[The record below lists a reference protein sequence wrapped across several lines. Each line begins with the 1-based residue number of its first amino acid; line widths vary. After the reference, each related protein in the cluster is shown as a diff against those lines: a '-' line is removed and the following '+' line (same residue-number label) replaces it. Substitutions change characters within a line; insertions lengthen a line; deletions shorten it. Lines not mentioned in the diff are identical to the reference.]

1 MKWKNTWIL
10 VGCAAVLFAF
20 IYLFE
25 RRLQPSG
32 MVEPA
37 APLITGFKPT
47 TATGLTLRRGTDFSL
62 TLQRTNEA
70 WLYLKPFTY
79 PAADFAVQNF
89 LETLENV
96 VPATRITPREILSRK
111 QTAANFGFDAPPIA
125 IALERGNAR
134 FDLKF
139 GSRTPAGD
147 QVYVQVGSDPS
158 VFVVSSDLL
167 DRVPRTPN
175 DWRHTALFDFGQET
189 PDRAEVG
196 QNGTRYELRRDA
208 TNKLWRLTRPEH
220 RADQNQVHEFL
231 RRLQQGRVVEFVTDE
246 LRIDNEA
253 FGLQKPEYDVTLAAG
268 AVARRIQFGK
278 SPTNN
283 PALVYAR
290 LLTHSNVVLVP
301 KSAIEPLALPY
312 TELRERQIFP
322 FTPELVDVIEVRGDE
337 SFVIRRGEDGA
348 WKAGEQPA
356 DAAFIAE
363 WLRLLAQIEANE
375 FVQDVVSEF
384 KFASYGLE
392 PGQRQYTLRTTVTN
406 GTTVT
411 NVLIARLAFG
421 TNATDGKAFARRFDE
436 ESVYGIRAF
445 DFMHMPTAAWQFREH
460 RIWNF
465 TTNQVVSIS
474 VHQGA
479 TTRQVIRQPS
489 GQWIEVKGWTKPI
502 NPFAMEEVARGLG
515 ELTATM
521 WVGKGEGV
529 RERFGF
535 GPNPVR
541 FVVELAGEKPQ
552 TLTVEFGGVSPMRLP
567 YALTMVEGQPMV
579 FEFPWVLYADLQR
592 YFELA
597 VPIPRT
603 GQ

>member
-10 VGCAAVLFAF
+10 VGCALGLFAF
-20 IYLFE
+20 IFLFE

-32 MVEPA
+32 MVAPV
-37 APLITGFKPT
+37 APLFSGFKPT
-47 TATGLTLRRGTDFSL
+47 AATGLSLRRGTDFSL
-62 TLQRTNEA
+62 SLQRTNEV
-70 WLYLKPFTY
+70 WQYRKPFPY
-79 PAADFAVQNF
+79 PAADFAVKAF
-89 LETLENV
+89 LETLEQV
-96 VPATRITPREILSRK
+96 VPSTRITPREILSRK

-125 IALERGNAR
+125 ISLERGGER

-158 VFVVSSDLL
+158 VFVVGSDLL

-175 DWRHTALFDFGQET
+175 DWRHAALFDFGQET
-189 PDRAEVG
+189 LDRAEVG
-196 QNGTRYELRRDA
+196 QNGSRYELRLDA
-208 TNKLWRLTRPEH
+208 TNKLWKLTRPPH

-231 RRLQQGRVVEFVTDE
+231 RRLQQGRVVEFVTDD
-246 LRIDNEA
+246 LRADGEA
-253 FGLQKPEYDVTLAAG
+253 YGLQTPEFDVTLGAG
-268 AVARRIQFGK
+268 ANVRRVQFGK

-322 FTPELVDVIEVRGDE
+322 FAPEFVDLVEVRGDE
-337 SFVIRRGEDGA
+337 SFVLRRTEGV

-356 DAAFIAE
+356 DPAFVTE
-363 WLRLLAQIEANE
+363 WLRLLSQIEANE
-375 FVQDVVSEF
+375 FVQDVVTDF
-384 KFASYGLE
+384 TKYGLE

-406 GTTVT
+406 GTTAT
-411 NVLIARLAFG
+411 NVLVAQLAFS
-421 TNATDGKAFARRFDE
+421 TNAADGKAFARRFGED
-436 ESVYGIRAF
+436 SVYGIRAF
-445 DFMHMPTAAWQFREH
+445 DFSHMPVTAWQFREH

-465 TTNQVVSIS
+465 TTNQVSRIS
-474 VHQGA
+474 LKQNGTSREVA
-479 TTRQVIRQPS
+479 RQPS
-489 GQWIEVKGWTKPI
+489 GEWIRGGGWNREP
-502 NPFAMEEVARGLG
+502 NPFAMEEISRALG

-521 WVGKGEGV
+521 WLGKGEGV

-535 GPNPVR
+535 GTNTVQLT
-541 FVVELAGEKPQ
+541 VELRAQPPQAAQ
-552 TLTVEFGGVSPMRLP
+552 TLMVEFGGVSSMGLHH
-567 YALTMVEGQPMV
+567 ALTMVDGQSMV
-579 FEFPWVLYADLQR
+579 FEFPWVLYGDLQR
-592 YFELA
+592 YFELKA
-597 VPIPRT
+597 PGLRL

>member
-20 IYLFE
+20 IFLFE
-25 RRLQPSG
+25 RGLPPSG
-32 MVEPA
+32 VVKPA
-37 APLITGFKPT
+37 KPLFADFKPT
-47 TATGLTLRRGTDFSL
+47 EATALLLRRGTEFSL
-62 TLQRTNEA
+62 SLQLTNEA
-70 WLYLKPFTY
+70 WQYRKPFPY
-79 PAADFAVQNF
+79 PAADFAVKSF
-89 LETLENV
+89 LETLEQI
-96 VPATRITPREILSRK
+96 VPSTHITPREILSRK
-111 QTAANFGFDAPPIA
+111 QSAANFGFDAPPIA
-125 IALERGNAR
+125 ISLERGGER

-158 VFVVSSDLL
+158 VFVVGSDLL

-175 DWRHTALFDFGQET
+175 DWRHAALFDFGQET
-189 PDRAEVG
+189 LDRAEVG
-196 QNGTRYELRRDA
+196 QNGSRYELRLDA
-208 TNKLWRLTRPEH
+208 TNKLWRLTRPDH

-231 RRLQQGRVVEFVTDE
+231 RRVQQGRVVEFVTDD
-246 LRIDNEA
+246 LRADSEA
-253 FGLQKPEYDVTLAAG
+253 YGLQTPEFDVTLAAG
-268 AVARRIQFGK
+268 AVVRRVQFGK

-301 KSAIEPLALPY
+301 KSAVEPLLLPY

-322 FTPELVDVIEVRGDE
+322 FAPEFVDIVEVRGDE
-337 SFVIRRGEDGA
+337 SFVLRRTEGV

-356 DAAFIAE
+356 DPAFVAE
-363 WLRLLAQIEANE
+363 WLRMLSQIEANE
-375 FVQDVVSEF
+375 FVQDVVTDF
-384 KFASYGLE
+384 TKYGLE

-411 NVLIARLAFG
+411 NVLVARLAFG
-421 TNATDGKAFARRFDE
+421 TNATDGKAFARRFGED
-436 ESVYGIRAF
+436 SVYGVRAF
-445 DFMHMPTAAWQFREH
+445 DFLHLPVAAWQFREH

-465 TTNQVVSIS
+465 TTNQVLRIS
-474 VHQGA
+474 VRQAG
-479 TTRQVIRQPS
+479 TTREVIRQAN
-489 GQWIEVKGWTKPI
+489 GTWIEVKGWSKPI
-502 NPFAMEEVARGLG
+502 NPFAMEESARALG

-521 WVGKGEGV
+521 WLGKGEGV

-535 GPNPVR
+535 GPNPTQ
-541 FVVELAGEKPQ
+541 FLIELGGEKPQ

-592 YFELA
+592 YFELVA
-597 VPIPRT
+597 PRA